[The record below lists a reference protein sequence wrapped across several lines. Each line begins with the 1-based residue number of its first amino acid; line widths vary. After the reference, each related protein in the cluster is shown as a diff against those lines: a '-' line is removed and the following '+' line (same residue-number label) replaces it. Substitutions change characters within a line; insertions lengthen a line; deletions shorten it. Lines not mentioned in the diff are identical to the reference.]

1 MKQISIRTVENVHW
15 VVVSEP
21 KSSPPSRVSMGVTG
35 SLAFMMSIAMKVP
48 VSHTTHIFKIIKT
61 EYIFNREIKGL

>member
-15 VVVSEP
+15 VVVSEA

-35 SLAFMMSIAMKVP
+35 SMMSIAMKVP
-48 VSHTTHIFKIIKT
+48 VSHITHIFKIIKT
-61 EYIFNREIKGL
+61 EYIFNRVGK